1 MALVLLGCSSNSF
14 MTFSN
19 KTSPINLESF
29 LNMTVNTGLGGKEVI
44 NLDGELKTVRD
55 LVNYWNPQII
65 EQTINK
71 LSMGKNKETMQ
82 KAGSFDFCRNPQYLN
97 CMVAGF
103 RHNVA
108 DHHEVGWD
116 KMTKEY
122 YDSLKPMGDE
132 EIETYLRENPVEF
145 DKGHIAHSYHRAC
158 AMVGRL
164 IRGEK
169 YIPFYVEEER

>member
-1 MALVLLGCSSNSF
+1 LALVLLGCSSNSY
-14 MTFSN
+14 MTFSD
-19 KTSPINLESF
+19 KISPINLESF
-29 LNMTVNTGLGGKEVI
+29 LNMTVVTGLGGKEVV
-44 NLDGELKTVRD
+44 NLDGKLKTIRD
-55 LVNYWNPQII
+55 LVGYWNSERIQR
-65 EQTINK
+65 TIDE
-71 LSMGKNKETMQ
+71 LSNGIHKETID
-82 KAGSFDFCRNPQYLN
+82 KTGSFDFCRNPQYIN

-122 YDSLKPMGDE
+122 YDSLKPMSDK